1 MTSVLRMVAARV
13 QASGWGVDDRWP
25 KRQHVKSPF
34 RMGVTREYKRDPQGF
49 GPTLQSRSTRPLHLQ
64 WTLHIS
70 PGTHVLAVVH
80 HENSNGRNCTPIRWR
95 LEREGFQTTP
105 MPYSWMCDSRP
116 RFARM
121 LTCDGWRSTVGKVE
135 STKYGLR
142 NHGSSRSCNWASRGI
157 EASTRQSFLRR

>member
-105 MPYSWMCDSRP
+105 MPYSWMCDSR
-116 RFARM
+116 A
-121 LTCDGWRSTVGKVE
+121 LCANA
-135 STKYGLR
+135 Y
-142 NHGSSRSCNWASRGI
+142 
-157 EASTRQSFLRR
+157 LRRLEEHRREGRINQVRIEESRVVSLL